1 MGYSPWG
8 RKELAMT
15 ERAHTQVMRLEPS
28 QVRLA
33 PHQRLQRAPV
43 PLHYADTVRGRQ
55 QGGAHQTR
63 LDHGRPEPHKCLLFI
78 TLHRHPASQS
88 KSATVAGMGEDA

>member
-1 MGYSPWG
+1 MDYCPQG

-15 ERAHTQVMRLEPS
+15 EHTHTHTHTQVMRLKPS

-43 PLHYADTVRGRQ
+43 PPRHVDSHRTPPKNRQ
-55 QGGAHQTR
+55 EGAHQTR
-63 LDHGRPEPHKCLLFI
+63 LDRGLPEP
-78 TLHRHPASQS
+78 
-88 KSATVAGMGEDA
+88 